1 MVDPGKSTT
10 IREQE
15 GKLKNILKRTYLRR
29 WMVHDQSQQET
40 DFLKSTEEN
49 SPTIKTDS
57 SIDIARL
64 VVIHVMLIRTL
75 GLTH

>member
-1 MVDPGKSTT
+1 MADPGKSTT

-15 GKLKNILKRTYLRR
+15 GKLKNILKRTYLRH
-29 WMVHDQSQQET
+29 WMVRDQSQQET
-40 DFLKSTEEN
+40 NFLKITEEN
-49 SPTIKTDS
+49 SPIIKTDS